1 MKKLAI
7 LAAAAATALTFGA
20 VGVYAQAGGDFA
32 TADANK
38 DGSVTFEEAMGQY
51 NTLPQDIFNQADANK
66 DGKLDETEYASLQGL
81 VGQPSGDASASTSA
95 ETGTSSSS
103 AAM

>member
-7 LAAAAATALTFGA
+7 LAAAAATALSFGA

-51 NTLPQDIFNQADANK
+51 NTLTQDIFNQADANK
-66 DGKLDETEYASLQGL
+66 DGKLDETEYASLPGL

-95 ETGTSSSS
+95 ETGPSSSS